1 MDRLFS
7 TLYCKIK
14 VLEFDD
20 MLIFSERFCVLI
32 YFESVYSKPP
42 PKDWAFSTAFFEAGS
57 ISAQSLFVLWLSPT
71 NENFTTLF
79 AYKKPTILVSFWY
92 LKQVF
97 SRLFQY
103 LCLPLT
109 VKISHISGNGH

>member
-1 MDRLFS
+1 MFLQ
-7 TLYCKIK
+7 
-14 VLEFDD
+14 E
-20 MLIFSERFCVLI
+20 SETTVNLL
-32 YFESVYSKPP
+32 
-42 PKDWAFSTAFFEAGS
+42 PKDWAFWTAFFEAGS
-57 ISAQSLFVLWLSPT
+57 VSAQSLFVLWLSPT

-103 LCLPLT
+103 LCLSNS
-109 VKISHISGNGH
+109 KN

>member
-1 MDRLFS
+1 MT
-7 TLYCKIK
+7 TLY
-14 VLEFDD
+14 
-20 MLIFSERFCVLI
+20 
-32 YFESVYSKPP
+32 YSNPP
-42 PKDWAFSTAFFEAGS
+42 PKDWAFWTAFFEAGS
-57 ISAQSLFVLWLSPT
+57 VSAQSLFVLWLSPT

-103 LCLPLT
+103 LCLSNS
-109 VKISHISGNGH
+109 KN